1 MFFFFTQHLGWL
13 CQGQR
18 PTKSTLSNC
27 TAHQMKP
34 LFEFFLRLA
43 HCSSG
48 SALLE
53 MTIVVP
59 VAISLMAG
67 SVDFGLALSAQTTL
81 SKSVRD
87 AARYMASLP
96 TSRVD
101 PVTGNPLAVYCSSWA
116 IAKAKNL
123 VVYGSFSTAGE
134 TLIPDWTTSG
144 GTVSVNCST
153 PVTTVQAQFPYKSII
168 LATFLPIAST
178 FTLSAQHE

>member
-1 MFFFFTQHLGWL
+1 
-13 CQGQR
+13 
-18 PTKSTLSNC
+18 
-27 TAHQMKP
+27 MKP

-101 PVTGNPLAVYCSSWA
+101 PTGNPLAVYCSSWA

-123 VVYGSFSTAGE
+123 VVYGNFSTAGK
-134 TLIPDWTTSG
+134 TLIPDWTTNG
-144 GTVSVNCST
+144 GTVSIDCST
-153 PVTTVQAQFPYKSII
+153 PVTTVKAQVPYKSII

-178 FTLSAQHE
+178 FTLSAQHGEAQVGQ